1 MKTLTIQVTEQD
13 YTLMC
18 LRLLD
23 PQAHLQNVAETM
35 LHNAMQEHG
44 YTQAADGYYSEA
56 DIKQALA
63 KPSAAQ
69 READRS
75 AKQKLD
81 DQAAMSAKEIK
92 DAADKKA
99 AAELAQKQEEY
110 AAEQA
115 KQRQADVTNAAH
127 ALLAEA
133 MPELRKSMLEQ
144 LRAEAAA
151 VKKP

>member
-18 LRLLD
+18 LRLVD
-23 PQAHLQNVAETM
+23 PQAHLQNCAETM

-69 READRS
+69 READRA

-81 DQAAMSAKEIK
+81 EEAAMTAK
-92 DAADKKA
+92 DAA
-99 AAELAQKQEEY
+99 

-115 KQRQADVTNAAH
+115 ERQQNEVNHAAK
-127 ALLAEA
+127 AMLDAA
-133 MPELRKSMLEQ
+133 MPELRRAMLAE
-144 LRAEAAA
+144 LRAEAL
-151 VKKP
+151 